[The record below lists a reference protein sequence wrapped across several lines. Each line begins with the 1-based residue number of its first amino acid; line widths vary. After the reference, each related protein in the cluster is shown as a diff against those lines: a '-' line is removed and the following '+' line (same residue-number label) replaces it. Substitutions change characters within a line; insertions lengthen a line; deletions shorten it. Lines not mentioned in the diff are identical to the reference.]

1 MTRRTHRTVAD
12 RSPRR
17 ALAALLRRPRRV
29 AALGVA
35 VVALLGFG
43 LASAASLGV
52 VSPSLA
58 AGANGV
64 GSCQNGAPV
73 SAALASAWNGSAFQ
87 TTRVTVSGVDT
98 DCAGQKYRLTV
109 VRSSGAPF
117 EVTGQVPAGGAFTT
131 AAFAAIP
138 TSSVQSIEV
147 VIHS

>member
-1 MTRRTHRTVAD
+1 MTRTTHPLAD

-17 ALAALLRRPRRV
+17 ALATLLRRPRRV
-29 AALGVA
+29 AALAVG

-64 GSCQNGAPV
+64 GSCQQGAPV
-73 SAALASAWNGSAFQ
+73 SAALVSVWNGTEFRSSK
-87 TTRVTVSGVDT
+87 VTLSGVDG

-109 VRSSGAPF
+109 VRSSGAPV
-117 EVTGQVPAGGAFTT
+117 EVTGQVPAGGTFTTSAFTG
-131 AAFAAIP
+131 IP
-138 TSSVQSIEV
+138 TSTIQRVEA